1 MSNFKLHDFVGRQ
14 TKVKKIKSKD
24 LATMCGLSR
33 TTLYRHTK
41 GILPISPKVEASMAK
56 ALQMTDAER
65 DEFRRLI
72 SITVQDG
79 SLISA
84 RFVLDHLFF
93 GSAPYYANEDSFR
106 DIMFAYHQGDSYLRK
121 LGDVMNMLLEHS
133 SKEGFSCDIK
143 VVGCINKDLQGML
156 QTILRH
162 CLSQS
167 EAVNVEHLLVF
178 PKSDYL
184 KCAETMLAI
193 MPLLGYLNYN
203 MLYDTEAASSSMSVL
218 RDFVLVKISY
228 RNDGKDCS
236 LFYALS
242 LVAEG
247 LSQIAAFENEDIYR
261 FFLENYHLFR
271 KRCQEVWFKAKNISL
286 LNDYL
291 LTIESSK
298 PQCIIK
304 GGPAYNKVP
313 MEVFKSIADRQPTA
327 LENIPVLK
335 ERLTPENLFATLEA
349 RHKIAYK
356 EGNWDVYSVN
366 GLRTFA
372 EKGMMLDHIEWMPP
386 FDQNERKVILKSIRD
401 HLINKPKG
409 YNLLV
414 TEKEITNAYS
424 AISDSGLLLKFEQN
438 SDLCEN
444 VVIEN
449 KMVADLIFDYVK
461 NHISAY
467 HAMPEDD
474 AIALFDEL
482 IAGLE

>member
-14 TKVKKIKSKD
+14 TKLKKIKSKD
-24 LATMCGLSR
+24 LAIMCGLSR

-41 GILPISPKVEASMAK
+41 GILPISPKVEAAMAK

-93 GSAPYYANEDSFR
+93 ESAPYYASEDSFK
-106 DIMFAYHQGDSYLRK
+106 DILFAYHQNDSYLRK
-121 LGDVMNMLLEHS
+121 LGDVTDMLLLHS
-133 SKEGFSCDIK
+133 SKENFTCDIK
-143 VVGCINKDLQGML
+143 AVGCISKNLQGML
-156 QTILRH
+156 QTILGH
-162 CLSQS
+162 CLSNS
-167 EAVNVEHLLVF
+167 DAVNVEHLLVF

-193 MPLLGYLNYN
+193 MPLLGYLNYS
-203 MLYDTEAASSSMSVL
+203 MLYDTEANSTCASVL
-218 RDFVLVKISY
+218 RDFLLVKISY
-228 RNDGKDCS
+228 SENGKDTK
-236 LFYALS
+236 LFYVLS
-242 LVAEG
+242 LVSEG
-247 LSQIAAFENEDIYR
+247 LSQIAAFENEDMYR

-286 LNDYL
+286 LNDYM
-291 LTIESSK
+291 LTLETSK

-304 GGPAYNKVP
+304 AGPAYNKIP
-313 MEVFKSIADRQPTA
+313 MEAFKSMADRQPTT
-327 LENIPVLK
+327 LDNIPVLK
-335 ERLTPENLFATLEA
+335 ERITPEGLFAMLEA
-349 RHKIAYK
+349 RNKMAYK
-356 EGNWDVYSVN
+356 EGNWDVYSVV

-372 EKGMMLDHIEWMPP
+372 EKGLLFDHIEWMPP
-386 FDQNERKVILKSIRD
+386 FDPSERKIILKSIRE

-414 TEKEITNAYS
+414 TEKEVKHSYS
-424 AISDSGLLLKFEQN
+424 AISDTGLFLKFEQN

-461 NHISAY
+461 NHVSAY
-467 HAMPEDD
+467 HSLPEEE
-474 AIALFDEL
+474 AIGLFDEL
-482 IAGLE
+482 IASLE